1 MTTPGPAEVP
11 QDHSTD
17 QLSDPWPVLPW
28 SEWEPTLSTL
38 HLWLQIVGK
47 VRMAL
52 APPLNHWWHIT
63 LYVTSRGLT
72 TSAIPYGPREFQVDL
87 DFVDHR
93 LVVTESGGSTFG
105 MPLVAQSVARFY
117 REFMAGLKGLGIDV
131 RISTKP
137 VEIEDAIPFDVDER
151 HASYEPSHAQSLWR
165 GFVQADR
172 VLKAFQSGFVG
183 KASPVHLFW
192 GSFDLATSRYSGR
205 PAPRHSADGIANMP
219 DWVMEEAYSRE
230 ESAMGWWPRIDEPG
244 PSFDAYTYPEP
255 AGYRSAPVRPGS
267 AFFDEE
273 LGEFILPYDSVRGLA
288 DPDGAVLEFLESTYA
303 TGADLAGWD
312 RSIVEPTVPPERPP
326 RRAWSTLRR
335 GKEGGP
341 SGDR

>member
-1 MTTPGPAEVP
+1 VPMTAPDPGDVP
-11 QDHSTD
+11 QGHS
-17 QLSDPWPVLPW
+17 QEPWPELPW
-28 SEWEPTLSTL
+28 REWEPTVSTL

-47 VRMAL
+47 VRLTL

-63 LYVTSRGLT
+63 LYVSSRGLT

-93 LVVTESGGSTFG
+93 LLVSDSAGGAFA

-117 REFMAGLKGLGIDV
+117 REFMTGLKGLGIEV

-137 VEIEDAIPFDVDER
+137 VEIDDAIPFDVDER

-230 ESAMGWWPRIDEPG
+230 ESAMGWWPRTEEPG
-244 PSFDAYTYPEP
+244 PSFYAYTYPEP
-255 AGYRSAPVRPGS
+255 VGYRSAPVRPAE

-303 TGADLAGWD
+303 AGADLAGWD
-312 RSIVEPTVPPERPP
+312 RSIAEPTVRPERPP

-335 GKEGGP
+335 GKEDAP

>member
-1 MTTPGPAEVP
+1 MPG
-11 QDHSTD
+11 DHPTD
-17 QLSDPWPVLPW
+17 SWPELPW
-28 SEWEPTLSTL
+28 REWGPTVETL

-47 VRMAL
+47 VRLAL

-93 LVVTESGGSTFG
+93 LLVTDSAGGAFA
-105 MPLVAQSVARFY
+105 MPLAAQSVARFY
-117 REFMAGLKGLGIDV
+117 REFMAGLRELGIEV
-131 RISTKP
+131 SISTKP
-137 VEIEDAIPFDVDER
+137 VEIADAIPFDADER

-165 GFVQADR
+165 GFAQADR

-205 PAPRHSADGIANMP
+205 AAPLQSADGLANTP

-230 ESAMGWWPRIDEPG
+230 ESAMGWWPRSDAPG
-244 PSFDAYTYPEP
+244 PSFYAYTYPEP
-255 AGYRSAPVRPGS
+255 SGYRSASIRPAE
-267 AFFDEE
+267 AFFDAG
-273 LGEFILPYDSVRGLA
+273 LGEFILPYDAVRVLPDA
-288 DPDGAVLEFLESTYA
+288 DGAVLEFLESTYA
-303 TGADLAGWD
+303 AGADLAGWD
-312 RSIVEPTVPPERPP
+312 RSMIEPAVRPDRPP
-326 RRAWSTLRR
+326 RRAWSSVRR
-335 GKEGGP
+335 GKAPGP
-341 SGDR
+341 